1 MRVRPVLL
9 LIIAGTV
16 SAFGQYPEDALRLS
30 TPGYGVGARALGL
43 GNAYSGVANDFSAI
57 YWNPAGL
64 GQMTMG
70 EFSVGLAHLNT
81 VDDAT
86 YLGNTVSSTGSGTA
100 FNSFGI
106 AHPIPVRR
114 GSLVL
119 AFGFTRQSMYTSSMQ
134 FSGYNPSG
142 SIVQVWAPDGEPL
155 PPEVT
160 IAEDLELADTTAM
173 GTFYSPIKGD
183 VTQSGTVT
191 ESGGLNNW
199 SGAGAVEFAKDFYGG
214 VTLTYLAGSYRY
226 DRTYNEQDSKNV
238 YAVYPYDFAS
248 LVQEDYIDGEI
259 SGFGAT
265 FGLLYRVPERFRLGI
280 TVKVPTAYW
289 VRERYGSSYASSFD
303 NGDRFTINADGHEDA
318 VVEYDVH
325 TPWVFGGGASL
336 TLGPLLLSGDV
347 EATDWTTMEFT
358 NTNSDLEKKNK
369 EIATTFRST
378 LDYRV
383 GAELDLFN
391 EFLRLRAGYG
401 LHPSPYKDD
410 PPEYDRKTISG
421 GIGIRLA
428 GDVML
433 DAAYSRANWKTYRV
447 NYEGSPHVDE
457 NVVWNTFMATLSY
470 RF

>member
-1 MRVRPVLL
+1 M
-9 LIIAGTV
+9 AGSV
-16 SAFGQYPEDALRLS
+16 SAFAQYPEDALRLS

-43 GNAYSGVANDFSAI
+43 GNAYSSVANDFSAI

-70 EFSVGLAHLNT
+70 EFSVGLAQLNT

-106 AHPIPVRR
+106 AHPIPVKR

-119 AFGFTRQSMYTSSMQ
+119 AFGFTRQSMFTSSME

-142 SIVQVWAPDGEPL
+142 SIVQLWAPDGAPL
-155 PPEVT
+155 PPDIT
-160 IAEDLELADTTAM
+160 IAEDLELADTTEF
-173 GTFYSPIKGD
+173 GTFYSPIKGN
-183 VTQSGTVT
+183 VTQAGTVT

-199 SGAGAVEFAKDFYGG
+199 SGAGAVEFAKNFYGG

-226 DRTYNEQDSKNV
+226 DRTYVEEDSKNF
-238 YAVYPYDFAS
+238 YTEFPYDFRS
-248 LVQEDYIDGEI
+248 LTQSDYIDGEI

-265 FGLLYRVPERFRLGI
+265 FGLLYRVPERFRLGL
-280 TVKVPTAYW
+280 TVKVPTAFW
-289 VRERYGSSYASSFD
+289 VRERYGTSYASFFD
-303 NGDRFTINADGHEDA
+303 NGDKFTINADGYDDA

-347 EATDWTTMEFT
+347 ESTDWATMEFA
-358 NTNSDLEKKNK
+358 NTNSDLERKNQ
-369 EIATTFRST
+369 EIAKTFRST
-378 LDYRV
+378 LDYRF

-391 EFLRLRAGYG
+391 EVIRLRAGYG

-410 PPEYDRKTISG
+410 PPEFDRETLSG

-428 GDVML
+428 ADVMF
-433 DAAYSRANWKTYRV
+433 DAAYSRASWKTYRV
-447 NYEGSPHVDE
+447 NYEGSPRVDE
-457 NVVWNTFMATLSY
+457 NVVWNTFMGTLSY